1 LILISGHDCVV
12 GQVLLDN
19 VDVKTLQSKQLRD

>member
-1 LILISGHDCVV
+1 MGYIGDKVNQ